1 MHTIA
6 TVFAKEFRDGRRDK
20 RAVMS
25 AFLFPVLAPI
35 LVYAM
40 MSFLI
45 EMRNDTVETV
55 IPVMGAENA
64 PSLIHWLEEKDVK
77 IEPFEGDPREAVR
90 NKTEELVVVIPENF
104 EERFSQTKTAVVE
117 IVNDGSRADTAP
129 LFRRIRNLVYDYN
142 NEIAALRLIARGVL
156 PDVMRVVKVEDI
168 DIASKQQL
176 AVSALNFLP
185 LYIVLAAFV
194 SGMGIAVDSTAGE
207 RERKTLEPLL
217 INPVQ
222 RHDIVF
228 GKWLATTIFSATG
241 AVLTFVLCVI
251 ALLQV
256 PLDQIGLNFH
266 ITIQQIVLV
275 SCCVLPVAFLAS
287 SLQMTIGIFAKS
299 FKDAQSYIGILML
312 IPMIPSFFLML
323 NPVATQEWMY
333 AVPVM
338 GQHII
343 VVDVLGMKETP
354 AVGYIY
360 SILSSMILGT
370 AFALITARLFQRES
384 II

>member
-1 MHTIA
+1 MRTIG
-6 TVFAKEFRDGRRDK
+6 TVFAKEFRDGRRDN

-25 AFLFPVLAPI
+25 AFLFPILAPI
-35 LVYAM
+35 LIYAM

-45 EMRNDTVETV
+45 ERRNQSVETV

-64 PSLIHWLEEKDVK
+64 PSLIRWLKERDVK

-90 NKTEELVVVIPENF
+90 TKAEELVVIIPDNF
-104 EERFSQTKTAVVE
+104 EERFAETRTAVIE
-117 IVNDGSRADTAP
+117 IVNDGSRTDTVP
-129 LFRRIRNLVYDYN
+129 TFRRIRDLVYDYN
-142 NEIAALRLIARGVL
+142 HEIAALRLITRGVL

-168 DIASKQQL
+168 DIASKQQQ
-176 AVSALNFLP
+176 AVAALNFLP
-185 LYIVLAAFV
+185 MYIILAAFV

-228 GKWLATTIFSATG
+228 GKLLTASLFSSTG
-241 AVLTFVLCVI
+241 AVLTFVLCIV

-256 PLDQIGLNFH
+256 PLDQVGLNFH
-266 ITIQQIVLV
+266 ISIQQIVLV
-275 SCCVLPVAFLAS
+275 SCTVLPVAFLAS
-287 SLQMTIGIFAKS
+287 SLQMMVGIFAKS
-299 FKDAQSYIGILML
+299 FKDAQSYIGILT
-312 IPMIPSFFLML
+312 IVPMIPSFFLML

-333 AVPVM
+333 AVPIM

-354 AVGYIY
+354 TVGYIY
-360 SILSSMILGT
+360 SILSSMVLATGC
-370 AFALITARLFQRES
+370 ALITARLFQRET